1 LGKRL
6 SNVISIQKAAKAVM
20 EKSDEDTTHL
30 QAQLI
35 DLTTKWD
42 RVCIMSTDKRQRLD
56 EALVEVYFYISYHIV
71 VTHVNVTFIFVYRF
85 VGVKR
90 TGNY

>member
-1 LGKRL
+1 MT
-6 SNVISIQKAAKAVM
+6 SIQKAAKNVM

-42 RVCIMSTDKRQRLD
+42 RVCVLSTDKHQRLD
-56 EALVEVYFYISYHIV
+56 DALVEVTLCLCYMLV
-71 VTHVNVTFIFVYRF
+71 LIFMY
-85 VGVKR
+85 
-90 TGNY
+90 

>member
-1 LGKRL
+1 MSKRL
-6 SNVISIQKAAKAVM
+6 SNVTSIQKAAKAVM

-42 RVCIMSTDKRQRLD
+42 RVCILSTDKHQRLD
-56 EALVEVYFYISYHIV
+56 EALVKV
-71 VTHVNVTFIFVYRF
+71 VLYEL
-85 VGVKR
+85 
-90 TGNY
+90 